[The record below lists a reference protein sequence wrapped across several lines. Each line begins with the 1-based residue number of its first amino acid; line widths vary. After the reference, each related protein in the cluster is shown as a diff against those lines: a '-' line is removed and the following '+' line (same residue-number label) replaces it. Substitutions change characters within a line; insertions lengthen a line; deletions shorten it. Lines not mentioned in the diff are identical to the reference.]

1 MAADRSAAGWAAPLL
16 LLRLQKVFHTRVA
29 YGVKIFDHAHVI
41 LRAVALIQALQA
53 LAGVIRTF
61 KTEPNLAFAEQIAGI
76 RHVGAVFPAGDAA
89 RAVGS
94 VKTLLIQ
101 VQCSE

>member
-1 MAADRSAAGWAAPLL
+1 MAADRSTTGWAAPMHC
-16 LLRLQKVFHTRVA
+16 LRLQEILHAVIA
-29 YGVKIFDHAHVI
+29 DGVQIFDHAHVI
-41 LRAVALIQALQA
+41 FCAVALIQALQA

-61 KTEPNLAFAEQIAGI
+61 KTEPNLAFPEQIAGI
-76 RHVGAVFPAGDAA
+76 RHVGAVFPTGDAA

-101 VQCSE
+101 FQCSE